1 MSTITITNTAT
12 CDVFGDNS
20 GGMIAAFNTGGP
32 EKELSIV
39 ATFRME
45 RNWRM
50 NTSVHSPRELIRS
63 FLHRRKPRH
72 RKWNYERKIRR
83 AK

>member
-12 CDVFGDNS
+12 CDMFGNDS

-50 NTSVHSPRELIRS
+50 NTSVHSLWEFNES
-63 FLHRRKPRH
+63 FNHPEKRRH
-72 RKWNYERKIRR
+72 CKWNYGR
-83 AK
+83 AD

>member
-32 EKELSIV
+32 EKELSTV

-45 RNWRM
+45 KNRGM
-50 NTSVHSPRELIRS
+50 NTSVYSPLGT
-63 FLHRRKPRH
+63 
-72 RKWNYERKIRR
+72 
-83 AK
+83 